1 MHVLLIHQI
10 FVTPE
15 EGGGTRHYELAR
27 YLVSKG
33 HRVTVIAS
41 DIDYL
46 SGKKKTQR
54 SETRDGI
61 RILYAPTLRTVHK
74 NFVYRAMS
82 FLSFTV
88 SSFIKAVRIDSVDVV
103 WGTSPPL
110 FQSLTASLV
119 ARLKG
124 APFVFEVRDLWV
136 DFAEQLSV
144 IKNRHIIRA
153 LKVVERILYRSADKI
168 IINSPGFEPFV
179 ARHITGGKEIC
190 LVPNGVITS
199 DFDIEDIG
207 PVSFRKKFG
216 LAGKFIAIYLGNLG
230 VANDIEMIVEAAE
243 RLKGCSDI
251 VIVLMGGG
259 IRKDHFKG
267 LIAERG
273 LINVLMCDT
282 SPKSMIP
289 RILADVDVGI
299 ASLKNIPMFTTTY
312 PNKVFDY
319 MAAQKPTVLA
329 IDGVIREVIEL
340 SGGGTFV
347 PPGDS
352 AALAGAI
359 MKYHD
364 NPQLIA
370 EHGRNAKRYVQEH
383 FEREKI
389 ADRLEH
395 ILVSLFLPAGRL
407 P

>member
-1 MHVLLIHQI
+1 MHILIIHQI

-33 HRVTVIAS
+33 HSVTVIAS

-46 SGKKKTQR
+46 SGKRK
-54 SETRDGI
+54 SNSDETRDGI
-61 RILYAPTLRTVHK
+61 RILYARTLKTVHK

-88 SSFIKAVRIDSVDVV
+88 SSFIKALRVGNVDVV

-110 FQSLTASLV
+110 FQSLAALTV
-119 ARLKG
+119 AKLRG
-124 APFVFEVRDLWV
+124 APFVFEVRDLWI

-144 IKNRHIIRA
+144 ISNRYMIRA
-153 LKVVERILYRSADKI
+153 LKIVERILYRSADKI

-179 ARHITGGKEIC
+179 AKHITGGKEIC

-199 DFDIEDIG
+199 DFDIRDLG
-207 PVSFRKKFG
+207 LLFFRKKYE
-216 LAGKFIAIYLGNLG
+216 LADKFIAIYLGNLG
-230 VANDIEMIVEAAE
+230 VANDIEMILDAAE
-243 RLKGCSDI
+243 RLKGIQDLL
-251 VIVLMGGG
+251 IVLMGGG
-259 IRKDHFKG
+259 IKKDHFKD
-267 LIAERG
+267 LIAQRG
-273 LINVLMCDT
+273 LSNVLLCDT
-282 SPKSMIP
+282 MPKSAIP
-289 RILADVDVGI
+289 HILADVDVGI

-319 MAAQKPTVLA
+319 MAAQIPTVLA

-340 SGGGTFV
+340 SGGGTYV

-352 AALAGAI
+352 AALADAI

-364 NPQLIA
+364 NPQLVT
-370 EHGRNAKRYVQEH
+370 EHGRNAKKYVKEH

-395 ILVSLFLPAGRL
+395 ILGSLYSPAGRF
-407 P
+407 

>member
-1 MHVLLIHQI
+1 MHVLIIHQI

-33 HRVTVIAS
+33 HEVTVIAS

-46 SGKKKTQR
+46 SGKKKAR
-54 SETRDGI
+54 SDETRDGI
-61 RILYAPTLRTVHK
+61 RILYARTLKAVHK
-74 NFVYRAMS
+74 NFVYRALS

-88 SSFIKAVRIDSVDVV
+88 SSFIKALKVDNIDVV

-110 FQSLTASLV
+110 FQSLAALMV
-119 ARLKG
+119 AKLRG
-124 APFVFEVRDLWV
+124 TPFVFEVRDLWI

-144 IKNRHIIRA
+144 LSNRFVIRA
-153 LKVVERILYRSADKI
+153 LKIVEGILYRSADKI

-179 ARHITGGKEIC
+179 AKHTTGGKEIC

-199 DFDIEDIG
+199 DFDISDLG
-207 PVSFRKKFG
+207 PMSFRKRYDM
-216 LAGKFIAIYLGNLG
+216 ADKFIAIYLGNLG
-230 VANDIEMIVEAAE
+230 VANDIEMILDSAE
-243 RLKGCSDI
+243 TLRGIDDM

-259 IRKDHFKG
+259 IRKDYFKD
-267 LIAERG
+267 LIAQRG
-273 LINVLMCDT
+273 LSNVLLCD
-282 SPKSMIP
+282 SMPKSEIP
-289 RILADVDVGI
+289 HILADVDVGI

-340 SGGGTFV
+340 SCGGTYV

-352 AALAGAI
+352 AALAAAI
-359 MKYHD
+359 MKYYE
-364 NPQLIA
+364 NPQLVT
-370 EHGRNAKRYVQEH
+370 EHGGNAKKYVKEH

-389 ADRLEH
+389 ADRLEL
-395 ILVSLFLPAGRL
+395 ILGSLCSHAGRIQ
-407 P
+407 